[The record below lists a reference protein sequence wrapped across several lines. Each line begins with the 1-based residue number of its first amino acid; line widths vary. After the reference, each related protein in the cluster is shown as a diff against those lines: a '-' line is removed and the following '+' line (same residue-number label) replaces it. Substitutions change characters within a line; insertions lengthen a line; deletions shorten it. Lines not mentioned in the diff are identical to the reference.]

1 MIIVNLKLKDLDGLL
16 LGEDYIKKLNN
27 LMLVKQKDKKL

>member
-16 LGEDYIKKLNN
+16 LGEDCIKKLNN